1 MLVKTQGE
9 KEPLSILVGLK
20 ISAATMEINMEVPPK
35 TITITITW
43 FCSTTLGHISE
54 GIKVSMQ
61 QRYLNTQAYSS
72 TAHNSQAMEL
82 A

>member
-35 TITITITW
+35 TITITIT
-43 FCSTTLGHISE
+43 
-54 GIKVSMQ
+54 
-61 QRYLNTQAYSS
+61 
-72 TAHNSQAMEL
+72 
-82 A
+82 